1 MEAFLLQ
8 SMPQEV
14 SVVMENAKAEGDRMM
29 IIAGKAERVIAE
41 SSDDHGVVGQSG
53 EKTIANRSSDTG
65 TVNQSNDNAIMN
77 QSNDNVTVNPS
88 NDNATTNP
96 PKDHK
101 PVEQTKN
108 KPTPT
113 PLTPST
119 HSSNGWQ
126 VVNSV
131 AQRLTARSIA
141 IVEETLPKDM
151 PLPPV
156 ASLWEN
162 SLFVTLL
169 LHLDD
174 VSAATSLH
182 RRSLQNS
189 SSFCY

>member
-1 MEAFLLQ
+1 
-8 SMPQEV
+8 
-14 SVVMENAKAEGDRMM
+14 MENAKAEGDRTM
-29 IIAGKAERVIAE
+29 IIAGKTERVIAE
-41 SSDDHGVVGQSG
+41 SSDDHGIVGQSG

-65 TVNQSNDNAIMN
+65 AVNQSNDNAIMN
-77 QSNDNVTVNPS
+77 QSNDNVTMNPS

-113 PLTPST
+113 PHTPST

>member
-14 SVVMENAKAEGDRMM
+14 SVVMENAKAEGDRTM

-65 TVNQSNDNAIMN
+65 TVNQSNDN
-77 QSNDNVTVNPS
+77 VTVNPS

-96 PKDHK
+96 PKGHK

-189 SSFCY
+189 SSVCY

>member
-1 MEAFLLQ
+1 
-8 SMPQEV
+8 
-14 SVVMENAKAEGDRMM
+14 MENAKAEGDRTT
-29 IIAGKAERVIAE
+29 IIAGETERVTVE
-41 SSDDHGVVGQSG
+41 SSGGHGIVSQSG
-53 EKTIANRSSDTG
+53 EKTIANRLSDTG
-65 TVNQSNDNAIMN
+65 AVNQSNDNATKN
-77 QSNDNVTVNPS
+77 QSNDNATMNQS

-96 PKDHK
+96 PKNHK
-101 PVEQTKN
+101 PVEQTKG

-113 PLTPST
+113 PHTPST
-119 HSSNGWQ
+119 HSSSGWQ

-174 VSAATSLH
+174 VYAATSLH

>member
-8 SMPQEV
+8 SMPQV
-14 SVVMENAKAEGDRMM
+14 SVVMENVKAEGDRTM
-29 IIAGKAERVIAE
+29 IIAGKTERVIAE
-41 SSDDHGVVGQSG
+41 SSDDHGIVGQSG

-65 TVNQSNDNAIMN
+65 AVNQSNDNAIMN
-77 QSNDNVTVNPS
+77 QSNDNVTLNPS

-113 PLTPST
+113 PHTPST

-131 AQRLTARSIA
+131 TQRLTARSIA